1 MSTHHFRPDH
11 YHNTLGPHEPVL
23 RIAAGDTVVTTTA
36 DAWGFD
42 AHRDLVAARAN
53 PQTGPFYVEGAEPGD
68 TLVLHL
74 DRLAPNRSYGFSS
87 AQVAPN
93 VVDPG
98 YVPELPRLA
107 NDQRP
112 WPSGT
117 STSRPGRRRW
127 SPRRPGW
134 AG

>member
-1 MSTHHFRPDH
+1 MALHHHIPDH
-11 YHNTLGPHEPVL
+11 YHNTLGSHEPVL

-42 AHRDLVAARAN
+42 AHRDLVAARSN

-74 DRLAPNRSYGFSS
+74 DRLAPNRSYGFTS

-98 YVPELPRLA
+98 YVLELPRLP
-107 NDQRP
+107 NGQRP
-112 WPSGT
+112 
-117 STSRPGRRRW
+117 
-127 SPRRPGW
+127 
-134 AG
+134 